1 MEDNKQTVETVT
13 TEPEVETTVAEKTF
27 TQTEFDEALKKAVLR
42 KTKDMPSKEELD
54 KFKEWQEQQK
64 TESEKQIEKE
74 KEYLKVTAE
83 RDAFRYENIALKQ
96 GIKADD
102 LDYVIFKVSKQ
113 EGDFEDNLKEFLEA
127 NPKFVAQ
134 EEVATK
140 STGTIAR
147 STTQEKESGVT
158 AILKAR
164 YPELF

>member
-83 RDAFRYENIALKQ
+83 RDAFRYENIALK
-96 GIKADD
+96 K
-102 LDYVIFKVSKQ
+102 
-113 EGDFEDNLKEFLEA
+113 
-127 NPKFVAQ
+127 
-134 EEVATK
+134 
-140 STGTIAR
+140 
-147 STTQEKESGVT
+147 
-158 AILKAR
+158 
-164 YPELF
+164 